1 MLENYLP
8 IPILLVMSVLQM
20 SVVSRIQ
27 MNNGSADLIL
37 LSVAVW
43 GILDKKRSVFFWA
56 FFGGIFISF
65 ISAMPIFTPIIPYIF
80 TALLTQF
87 FQQRIWQAPII
98 SIVVVVFFG
107 TLFQHAFSFFVLLL
121 NGLELEWLTA
131 IQAVSLPSIFLNYLF
146 LLPVFFLI
154 NDIHKWI
161 TKEENYD

>member
-56 FFGGIFISF
+56 FMGGIFISF

-87 FQQRIWQAPII
+87 FQERIWQAPII
-98 SIVVVVFFG
+98 SIVVVVFLG

-131 IQAVSLPSIFLNYLF
+131 IQAVTLPSIFLNYLF
-146 LLPVFFLI
+146 LLPVFVLI

-161 TKEENYD
+161 TKEEIYD

>member
-8 IPILLVMSVLQM
+8 IPILMVMSVLQM

-56 FFGGIFISF
+56 LFGGVFISF
-65 ISAMPIFTPIIPYIF
+65 ISAMPIFTPIIPYLF
-80 TALLTQF
+80 TALITQF
-87 FQQRIWQAPII
+87 FQERIWQAPII
-98 SIVVVVFFG
+98 SIIVAVFFG
-107 TLFQHAFSFFVLLL
+107 TLFQHTFTFFVLTL
-121 NGLELEWLTA
+121 NGLELGWLTA
-131 IQAVSLPSIFLNYLF
+131 VQAVTLPSLFLNYLL
-146 LLPVFFLI
+146 LLPVFVLI

-161 TKEENYD
+161 TKEEIYD